1 MVRVKICGITHLTD
15 ALAAVEAG
23 VHALG
28 FVFFP
33 RSPRYIS
40 PDRAREI
47 VSSLPPFVTTVGVF
61 VDESPGYIKEIL
73 DAVGLDLVQL
83 HGQEPPETCKALFPR
98 VIKAFRLKGPEDLS
112 RIEAYRQVV
121 RAILLDTYRPGIP
134 GGTGECF
141 DWHLALSAKP
151 FGLPLILAGGLGPNN
166 VRQAI
171 ETVDPYG
178 LDVSSGVE
186 ISPGRKD
193 PQKIKALMAQL

>member
-83 HGQEPPETCKALFPR
+83 HGQEPPETCKALIPR

-166 VRQAI
+166 VRRAI